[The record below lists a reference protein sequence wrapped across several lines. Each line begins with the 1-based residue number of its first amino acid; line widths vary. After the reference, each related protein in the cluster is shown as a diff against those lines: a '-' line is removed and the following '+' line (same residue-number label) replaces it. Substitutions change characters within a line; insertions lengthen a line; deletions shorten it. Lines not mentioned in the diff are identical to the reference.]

1 MKIRKNL
8 IIPYIIS
15 SGIVNLMLTS
25 VVAAVVFILSA
36 ALHWHISLAS
46 YLIGYTIGYI
56 IIFLSGLELIVD
68 ITDEDK

>member
-36 ALHWHISLAS
+36 ALHWHISLLS
-46 YLIGYTIGYI
+46 YLIGYAIGYI

-68 ITDEDK
+68 IIDEDK